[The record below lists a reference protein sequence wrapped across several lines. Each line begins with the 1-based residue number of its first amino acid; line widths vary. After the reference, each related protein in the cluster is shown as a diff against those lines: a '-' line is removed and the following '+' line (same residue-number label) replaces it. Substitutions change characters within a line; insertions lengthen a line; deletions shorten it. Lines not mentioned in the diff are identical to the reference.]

1 MARRK
6 IAKEVCDNCG
16 HQLMVNDHYCSHCG
30 QDNHAPN
37 QPIRHLLVDLFEAFT
52 HLDHK
57 VFQTFKNLFL
67 HPGKCSLDYVENK
80 RYRYVPPVRLY
91 IFVSAVFFFLMQ
103 YFSVHALEHESI
115 HFRTNSLSVNDGKS
129 DPEGNASHQ
138 KNTLSVRESANPD
151 SVKSLTAVDSVV
163 KSEPQPIEED
173 TLAFSLRNTD
183 IEISAGTVKYL
194 LHSVEEK
201 RDSVLLAHGEETSFM
216 NRLLFKQ
223 ALKSFDKKED
233 LLHIILTQAFK
244 YFPILLFLMM
254 PLFALLL
261 KLIYIRMRRNYYE
274 FLIISINYHTL
285 CFLMYSI
292 ILLLMFI
299 VAIPWWVVVIVV
311 AGLFLHLVIGL
322 ISHFQQKVW
331 KTIMKAAICCSLYG
345 FVLLAGLVL
354 SILIGWVSF

>member
-1 MARRK
+1 
-6 IAKEVCDNCG
+6 
-16 HQLMVNDHYCSHCG
+16 
-30 QDNHAPN
+30 
-37 QPIRHLLVDLFEAFT
+37 
-52 HLDHK
+52 
-57 VFQTFKNLFL
+57 
-67 HPGKCSLDYVENK
+67 
-80 RYRYVPPVRLY
+80 
-91 IFVSAVFFFLMQ
+91 
-103 YFSVHALEHESI
+103 
-115 HFRTNSLSVNDGKS
+115 
-129 DPEGNASHQ
+129 
-138 KNTLSVRESANPD
+138 
-151 SVKSLTAVDSVV
+151 
-163 KSEPQPIEED
+163 
-173 TLAFSLRNTD
+173 
-183 IEISAGTVKYL
+183 
-194 LHSVEEK
+194 
-201 RDSVLLAHGEETSFM
+201 M

>member
-6 IAKEVCDNCG
+6 MAKEVCDNCG
-16 HQLMVNDHYCSHCG
+16 HQLIVNDHYCSHCG
-30 QDNHAPN
+30 QDNNTPN
-37 QPIRHLLVDLFEAFT
+37 QPIRHLLVELFEAFT

-57 VFQTFKNLFL
+57 VFLTFQNLFL
-67 HPGKCSLDYVENK
+67 HPGKYSLEYIENK

-115 HFRTNSLSVNDGKS
+115 HFRTKSLNVNDGKS
-129 DPEGNASHQ
+129 KPESSASHQ
-138 KNTLSVRESANPD
+138 KNKLTTTDFSGPD
-151 SVKSLTAVDSVV
+151 SLASLTAPDSIV
-163 KSEPQPIEED
+163 KSESETNEED
-173 TLAFSLRNTD
+173 TLSFSLRNAD

-201 RDSVLLAHGEETSFM
+201 RDSVLHAHGEETTFL

-285 CFLMYSI
+285 CFLMYTI
-292 ILLLMFI
+292 VLLLAFI
-299 VAIPWWVVVIVV
+299 ITIPWWVIMSVV
-311 AGLFLHLVIGL
+311 AGLFLHLVSGL
-322 ISHFQQKVW
+322 MLHFQQKAW
-331 KTIMKAAICCSLYG
+331 KTIMKAAVCCSLYG
-345 FVLLAGLVL
+345 FVLLTGLVL
-354 SILIGWVSF
+354 SILIGWISF